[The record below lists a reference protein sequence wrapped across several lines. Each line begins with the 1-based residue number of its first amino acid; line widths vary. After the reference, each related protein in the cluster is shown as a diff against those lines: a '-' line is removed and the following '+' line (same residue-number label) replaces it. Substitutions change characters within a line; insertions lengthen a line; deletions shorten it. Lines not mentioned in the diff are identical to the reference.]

1 MPIEFKQA
9 RLPNGL
15 TIIGEIDPDAASA
28 AAGFFIRAGTRDESP
43 DVMGVSHFLE
53 HMMFKGT
60 EDLSAEEINKG
71 FDRIGASN
79 NAYTSHEMTVY
90 HAHVLPEMLPA
101 ALDLLGRMMRPAL
114 RQGDFDTEKG
124 VILEEIAMYKDNPFW
139 VLYEETSAR
148 HFGAHPM
155 GYRVLGTTESITA
168 LSSAQMR
175 SYFGGH
181 YAPDVM
187 TLALAGQVDFDAA
200 VAQASALA
208 GEWPAAGSTRDTR
221 RPRVSGER
229 FTMRQGNVTRGY
241 MLGLADAPAVDDPR
255 RYAATLL
262 MQALGAADNSRLHW
276 ALIEPGIAEDA
287 QTSYDASEGTG
298 QYLVFASG
306 DPDRAGEIWE
316 IVEREIGAL
325 KDAVSE
331 DDLARLR
338 AKLLTSVTLAGERP
352 EGRMQRLGRQWTL
365 QREYRS
371 LDDELAAIG
380 RVTVRDLRDLLDA
393 FPPGRM
399 TVGTLLPEA

>member
-1 MPIEFKQA
+1 MPIEFNEA
-9 RLPNGL
+9 RLANGL

-28 AAGFFIRAGTRDESP
+28 AAGFFIRAGTRDETP
-43 DVMGVSHFLE
+43 GVMGVSHFLE

-60 EDLSAEEINKG
+60 DDLSAEEINKG

-90 HAHVLPEMLPA
+90 HAHVLPEMLPT

-114 RQGDFDTEKG
+114 RLSDFDTEKG

-139 VLYEETSAR
+139 VLYEEVSAR

-155 GYRVLGTTESITA
+155 GYRVLGTTESIAA
-168 LSSAQMR
+168 LTSAQMR
-175 SYFGGH
+175 SYFGAH

-187 TLALAGQVDFDAA
+187 TLALAGRVDFGAA
-200 VAQASALA
+200 VAQAEALA
-208 GEWPAAGSTRDTR
+208 GEWPAARPTRDTG
-221 RPRVSGER
+221 RPKVSGAR
-229 FTMRQGNVTRGY
+229 FEMRQGNVTRGY
-241 MLGLADAPAVDDPR
+241 MLGLAEAPSVDDPR

-276 ALIEPGIAEDA
+276 ALIEPGIAEEA
-287 QTSYDASEGTG
+287 QTSFDPSEGTG

-306 DPDRAGEIWE
+306 DPDRAGEIWG
-316 IVEREIGAL
+316 IVEREIRAL
-325 KDAVSE
+325 RDGVND

-365 QREYRS
+365 ERAYRS

-393 FPPGRM
+393 FPLDGM